1 MLGWFEWDEVSQQ
14 LRVVVPP
21 WDCVDVLRQS
31 ADVVKRREECLATW
45 LKAMPLTVLQRSA
58 IKEYMGQAAQ
68 WIPNDLFG
76 FALET
81 MICFVKTDAS
91 VFESVVGF
99 LGLVR
104 PPFND
109 LIRAGHTCEKE
120 IDDLVSLALL
130 MSKSTRTIYLSD
142 QISRTRE
149 KLHDDH
155 SRDEPHA
162 AINHL
167 LDKLEAVLLRA
178 PPGHDAT
185 AGGEL
190 IPPHADRLDTQV
202 RRLLR
207 RMVFSMDSAFHGV
220 LASCVDWLVRAERQS
235 IFQHLAE
242 ESDRLPVDVPLF
254 ALCEPLWMQM
264 KRIEE
269 SKGSSAL
276 PDSQTLAREVLDQA
290 LAWVSACA
298 AMTYRFTRTYLTSLG
313 TGQPTSMQL
322 IQSHALLTRQTRSAA
337 QQRLNQR
344 QRWLSGP
351 APTAGALTLVAD
363 PGAKGADDLVHAWP
377 VDRLVRWINGPV
389 TSVTAANALAHQDKL
404 VNRDNDLLAQDR
416 QRSGIAAPAKGQKD
430 SQALTK
436 AQAQEIVWQ
445 GLIQSAEYLRDE
457 LRDLGALA
465 DQLGLKG
472 ADRNNAADALKT
484 AETALQAMGSF
495 KKSTTFD
502 KAQAQLGM
510 ANECLEK
517 LRSAIKPVQVTA
529 EKLLRFGECLVLQLR
544 QETLAM
550 GKHHGGVIGCP
561 MTLDQWGA
569 VRDRFHQRYCS
580 PVQALNMGG
589 ERVVLRSDQALAL
602 HVTAGSQSGYA
613 FDVSVHLWQRLDES
627 KDDPFDTSST
637 ELFPPMNTK
646 GWFDTFITCAV
657 LHVPLP

>member
-1 MLGWFEWDEVSQQ
+1 M
-14 LRVVVPP
+14 
-21 WDCVDVLRQS
+21 LRQS
-31 ADVVKRREECLATW
+31 ADVVKRREEGLATW

-58 IKEYMGQAAQ
+58 IKEYMGHAAQ

-109 LIRAGHTCEKE
+109 LIRAGNACEKE

-130 MSKSTRTIYLSD
+130 MSKSTRQIYLSD

-149 KLHDDH
+149 KLHDDQ

-162 AINHL
+162 AINRL
-167 LDKLEAVLLRA
+167 LDRLEAVLLMA
-178 PPGHDAT
+178 PPGHDTT
-185 AGGEL
+185 AGGAL
-190 IPPHADRLDTQV
+190 ISPHADRLDTQV

-207 RMVFSMDSAFHGV
+207 RMVFSMDRAIHGV
-220 LASCVDWLVRAERQS
+220 LASCVDGLVRAERQS
-235 IFQHLAE
+235 IFQHVAE
-242 ESDRLPVDVPLF
+242 ESDRLTTDVPLF

-269 SKGSSAL
+269 SKGSAAL

-363 PGAKGADDLVHAWP
+363 PGAKAVDDLVHAWP

-445 GLIQSAEYLRDE
+445 GLVQSAEYLRDE

-484 AETALQAMGSF
+484 VETALQAMCSF
-495 KKSTTFD
+495 KKTTTFD
-502 KAQAQLGM
+502 KAQGQLGV
-510 ANECLEK
+510 ANKCLEK

-544 QETLAM
+544 QETMAM

-580 PVQALNMGG
+580 PVQALNMDG